1 MLTDCSSSSSSSSSV
16 RELLELDDILV
27 WIKIGNIN
35 PILNTEKMAPIR
47 ALQSSLRASQSHWI
61 VDYR

>member
-1 MLTDCSSSSSSSSSV
+1 M